1 MSGRRI
7 EIAPELVAEGRQL
20 YENTLTPTRDIA
32 TKMGLSRNTLDNRIA
47 EWKWQRRQYTS
58 GEHAADAPATA
69 VAVEASTPA
78 LPALPVAQAGAGL
91 PVAFKARINIAERLT
106 RSIEGHFDVIDR
118 TLAVLTPAN
127 AAEAERISRTLA
139 VISHTMQELNAT
151 ANSAGLTPTDETDD
165 DSVPR
170 DLDAFRNE
178 LARRIHAL
186 IDAGSGAENGDIGHV
201 HGGDVEPG
209 S

>member
-69 VAVEASTPA
+69 IAVEAST
-78 LPALPVAQAGAGL
+78 PALPVAQAGAGL
-91 PVAFKARINIAERLT
+91 PVASRPA
-106 RSIEGHFDVIDR
+106 SI
-118 TLAVLTPAN
+118 LP
-127 AAEAERISRTLA
+127 
-139 VISHTMQELNAT
+139 
-151 ANSAGLTPTDETDD
+151 SA
-165 DSVPR
+165 
-170 DLDAFRNE
+170 
-178 LARRIHAL
+178 
-186 IDAGSGAENGDIGHV
+186 
-201 HGGDVEPG
+201 
-209 S
+209 

>member
-58 GEHAADAPATA
+58 GEPAADALATA
-69 VAVEASTPA
+69 VAVEANTPV
-78 LPALPVAQAGAGL
+78 LPVAQAGAGL

-127 AAEAERISRTLA
+127 AAEAE
-139 VISHTMQELNAT
+139 
-151 ANSAGLTPTDETDD
+151 
-165 DSVPR
+165 PR
-170 DLDAFRNE
+170 DPLDNYATFTGFE
-178 LARRIHAL
+178 
-186 IDAGSGAENGDIGHV
+186 S
-201 HGGDVEPG
+201 
-209 S
+209 

>member
-47 EWKWQRRQYTS
+47 EWKWQRRQYTN

-69 VAVEASTPA
+69 VTVEAST
-78 LPALPVAQAGAGL
+78 PALPVAQAGAGL
-91 PVAFKARINIAERLT
+91 AVAFKARINIAERLT

-151 ANSAGLTPTDETDD
+151 ANSAGLKPTDETDD

-170 DLDAFRNE
+170 DLDVFRNE

-186 IDAGSGAENGDIGHV
+186 IDAGSGAASGGV
-201 HGGDVEPG
+201 GQACGGDVEPG